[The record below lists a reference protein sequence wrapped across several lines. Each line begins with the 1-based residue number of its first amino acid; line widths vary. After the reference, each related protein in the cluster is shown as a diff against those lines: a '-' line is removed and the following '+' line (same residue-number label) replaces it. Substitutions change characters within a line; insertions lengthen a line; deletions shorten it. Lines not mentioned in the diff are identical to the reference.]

1 MNLGPDPHRRART
14 LLEVRNLHTWLRAG
28 DETVRAVDGASFRI
42 EAGETFCLVG
52 ESGSGKSVSALSVI
66 GLLPADLTERCD
78 GEVLF
83 RLDPGDGAPPRD
95 LLRLHEDELMRVR
108 GGHIAMIFQEPM
120 TSLNPVLTVGDQI
133 VEAIRLAR
141 PNLGYEEAYRRAIE
155 ALAEVRIER
164 PELRVDE
171 YPHRLSGGQ
180 RQRVMIAMA
189 IACRPELLIA
199 DEPTTALDVTVQAEI
214 LSLMQELKRRRGMSL
229 FFITHDFG
237 VVAQIADRV
246 AVMREGRI
254 VETGPLAE
262 VLGRPAHEYT
272 RQLLAAVPENLAR
285 ASPRTPAADAG
296 PRPADT
302 GEDGG
307 TPRDG
312 ETSPPAS
319 PVEPRPGAPGTDSLH
334 GNGGTPRGGETSPL
348 ASPAELRSGAPDA
361 NSPRGDD
368 GTPRGGET
376 SPPASPAEPRP
387 GAPSANSPRGDG
399 GTPRGGE
406 TSPPASPA
414 EPRPGAPGANSP
426 RGDGGT
432 PWGGETS
439 PPASPAEPRPGAP
452 GADSP
457 RGAPGAGLPG
467 AGPAAGEAGGEP
479 GLSPPSAGPAAALP
493 PLVRLEGLEVHFPIR
508 QGVLKRT
515 VGHVRA
521 VDGVDL
527 RIDRGQILALVG
539 ESGCGKTTLAR
550 AVLRLV
556 EPTGGR
562 VHFDGRELTGL
573 TRRELRP
580 MRRRLQ
586 YVFQDPASSLNPRL
600 TVATA
605 LTEPMAAHGI
615 GESQEERLE
624 TAARTLVEVQLT
636 RDHLWRYPHEL
647 SGGQR
652 QRIGI
657 ARALGLR
664 PDFVVCDEVTGALD
678 VSVQAEVL
686 RMLLHLRREHALTLL
701 FITHDI
707 GVVEYLSDVTAV
719 MHGGKIVERGP
730 TMRVCGAPEHPY
742 TRRLIAAVPRLPGT

>member
-14 LLEVRNLHTWLRAG
+14 LLEVRHLHTWFRAG
-28 DETVRAVDGASFRI
+28 GETVRAVDGASFRI

-78 GEVLF
+78 GEVLL
-83 RLDPGDGAPPRD
+83 RLDPEDGAPPRD

-214 LSLMQELKRRRGMSL
+214 LSLMRELKRRRGMSL

-262 VLGRPAHEYT
+262 VLERPAHEYT

-285 ASPRTPAADAG
+285 ASRRTPAADAD
-296 PRPADT
+296 PRTADT
-302 GEDGG
+302 GE
-307 TPRDG
+307 
-312 ETSPPAS
+312 
-319 PVEPRPGAPGTDSLH
+319 
-334 GNGGTPRGGETSPL
+334 N
-348 ASPAELRSGAPDA
+348 
-361 NSPRGDD
+361 
-368 GTPRGGET
+368 
-376 SPPASPAEPRP
+376 
-387 GAPSANSPRGDG
+387 G

-406 TSPPASPA
+406 TSPPASTA
-414 EPRPGAPGANSP
+414 EP
-426 RGDGGT
+426 
-432 PWGGETS
+432 W
-439 PPASPAEPRPGAP
+439 PGAP

-457 RGAPGAGLPG
+457 RGDDGTPRDGETSPPASTAEPWPGAPGVDSPRGALATGLPG
-467 AGPAAGEAGGEP
+467 AEPAVGDAGGEP
-479 GLSPPSAGPAAALP
+479 GLSPPSAGPAAALS

-573 TRRELRP
+573 TRRGMRP

-624 TAARTLVEVQLT
+624 SAARILVEVQLT

>member
-1 MNLGPDPHRRART
+1 MNEGPARRRPGPASSAQT
-14 LLEVRNLHTWLRAG
+14 LLEVRNLHAWFRADG
-28 DETVRAVDGASFRI
+28 ETVRAVDGASFHI
-42 EAGETFCLVG
+42 DAGETFCLVG

-66 GLLPADLTERCD
+66 GLLPANLTERCD

-83 RLDPGDGAPPRD
+83 RLDRRSGARPSD
-95 LLRLHEDELMRVR
+95 LLRLSEEELMQVR
-108 GGHIAMIFQEPM
+108 GAHIAMIFQEPM
-120 TSLNPVLTVGDQI
+120 TSLNPVFTVGDQI
-133 VEAIRLAR
+133 VEAIRLAG
-141 PNLGYEEAYRRAIE
+141 PGLGYDEARRRAIE
-155 ALAEVRIER
+155 ALAEVQIER

-214 LSLMQELKRRRGMSL
+214 LSLMQALKRRRGMSL

-254 VETGPLAE
+254 VETGALND
-262 VLGRPAHEYT
+262 VLERPAHDYT

-285 ASPRTPAADAG
+285 
-296 PRPADT
+296 
-302 GEDGG
+302 
-307 TPRDG
+307 
-312 ETSPPAS
+312 TSRHP
-319 PVEPRPGAPGTDSLH
+319 
-334 GNGGTPRGGETSPL
+334 
-348 ASPAELRSGAPDA
+348 
-361 NSPRGDD
+361 
-368 GTPRGGET
+368 
-376 SPPASPAEPRP
+376 
-387 GAPSANSPRGDG
+387 
-399 GTPRGGE
+399 
-406 TSPPASPA
+406 
-414 EPRPGAPGANSP
+414 
-426 RGDGGT
+426 
-432 PWGGETS
+432 
-439 PPASPAEPRPGAP
+439 
-452 GADSP
+452 
-457 RGAPGAGLPG
+457 
-467 AGPAAGEAGGEP
+467 PAAGGGSPGSPAPTGLPEA
-479 GLSPPSAGPAAALP
+479 PPSAPTNRTVPVDGPAGSTPPPGSAGVPPAQARGPRWTTRRRPASVQAGETPTLP
-493 PLVRLEGLEVHFPIR
+493 GTTNTLPGTTNAPELVRLAGLEVHFPIR

-527 RIDRGQILALVG
+527 CIHRGQILALVG
-539 ESGCGKTTLAR
+539 ESGCGKTTLGR

-556 EPTGGR
+556 EPTGGE
-562 VHFDGRELTGL
+562 VHFDGRELTRL
-573 TRRELRP
+573 ARREMRP

-586 YVFQDPASSLNPRL
+586 FVFQDPASSLNPRL

-615 GESQEERLE
+615 GENADDRLE
-624 TAARTLVEVQLT
+624 TAAQTLVEVQLT

-657 ARALGLR
+657 ARALCLR
-664 PDFVVCDEVTGALD
+664 PDFVVCDEVTSALD

-686 RMLLHLRREHALTLL
+686 QLLLDLRREHALTLL

-707 GVVEYLSDVTAV
+707 GVVEYLSDTTAV
-719 MHGGKIVERGP
+719 MHEGKIVELGP
-730 TMRVCGAPEHPY
+730 TARVCTAPEHPY
-742 TRRLIAAVPRLPGT
+742 TRRLIAAVPRLPQ